1 MPSNEKVCYLQM
13 EYPPLKT
20 TKGLNVV
27 SFNPF
32 SRDEKTRTSDARQLC
47 YIPIFYIFCIVWASP
62 FRLRMQR
69 YDLFFIPQG
78 FGRFFS

>member
-1 MPSNEKVCYLQM
+1 MPSNEKVCYLQV

-20 TKGLNVV
+20 TKGLN
-27 SFNPF
+27 
-32 SRDEKTRTSDARQLC
+32 RTWRASQLC